1 MMNYSSSG
9 KGWAGKCGLSPHFMR
24 SYWFM
29 KRSGLVAVVLT
40 AMILLPSLGQE
51 QSAAQPKLIL
61 VLSIDQM
68 RFDYLTRFSDL
79 FKGGFRT
86 LLEQAAVFSNA
97 NFRHAITATGPGH
110 SVILSGRHPSHSG
123 IVADAWYDPLLKK
136 TINVVEDPVQS
147 PLGGEGRRAS
157 PVNFLGFTVGDVLK
171 EKSPESRVVA
181 VAFKDRSA
189 ILMAGHRGDAA
200 YWFEASGGNFITSTY
215 YMNKAPAWLE
225 EWNSQRL
232 ADRYAGQRW
241 TRLLEEENLYER
253 YAGPDAI
260 EGEWDRKDIVFPHSI
275 RGTPPERGF
284 YDDLG
289 RTPFADELT
298 LSVAL
303 EAMRAHQLG
312 LDASTD
318 ILAIGFS
325 ATDIVGHTY
334 GPESQEVMDQLLRL
348 DLILQNL
355 FQEIE
360 AGVGLDNTLV
370 VLTADH
376 GVLPLVETLQAKG
389 IEARRAHPQVLEAAV
404 EQALENQYP
413 GVENLIA
420 DSSRDIYLDEEVLQ
434 RHRLKRT
441 EVETTIIDALLST
454 GLVEAVYTH
463 SQLLSNEPSSDPY
476 RELFRN
482 SFFQPRSP
490 HLMVLVK
497 KYLYLESY
505 PGGTGH
511 GTPYDYD
518 RHVPILFMGR
528 GIEPGSYPDPCG
540 PEDIAPTLAILLG
553 LDYPRENDSRLLLEM
568 ID

>member
-1 MMNYSSSG
+1 MINNSSSG
-9 KGWAGKCGLSPHFMR
+9 KGWGGKCGLSPHFMR

-29 KRSGLVAVVLT
+29 KRFGLAAVVLT

-68 RFDYLTRFSDL
+68 RFDYLTRFGDL

-86 LLEQAAVFSNA
+86 LQEQAAVFPNA
-97 NFRHAITATGPGH
+97 HFRHAMTATGPGH

-123 IVADAWYDPLLKK
+123 IVADAWYDPFLKR

-147 PLGGEGRRAS
+147 PLGGEGRKAS

-171 EKSPESRVVA
+171 QKSPESRVVA

-200 YWFEASGGNFITSTY
+200 YWYEASGGNFITSTY

-225 EWNSQRL
+225 EWNKQRL
-232 ADRYAGQRW
+232 ADRYAGQKW
-241 TRLLEEENLYER
+241 TRLLEENLYER

-260 EGEWDRKDIVFPHSI
+260 EGEWDRKDTVFPHSI

-303 EAMRAHQLG
+303 QAMRAHQLG
-312 LDASTD
+312 VDTSTD

-325 ATDIVGHTY
+325 STDIVGHTY
-334 GPESQEVMDQLLRL
+334 GPESQEMMDQLLRL
-348 DLILQNL
+348 DLILESL

-360 AGVGLDNTLV
+360 ASVGLDKTLV

-376 GVLPLVETLQAKG
+376 GVLPLVETLQGKG

-434 RHRLKRT
+434 RHRLDRT
-441 EVETTIIDALLST
+441 EVETTIISALLST

-463 SQLLSNEPSSDPY
+463 AQLLSNEPSSDPY
-476 RELFRN
+476 IELFRN

-497 KYLYLESY
+497 KFLYLDSY
-505 PGGTGH
+505 VGGTGH

-518 RHVPILFMGR
+518 RHVPILFMGP

>member
-1 MMNYSSSG
+1 
-9 KGWAGKCGLSPHFMR
+9 
-24 SYWFM
+24 M
-29 KRSGLVAVVLT
+29 KRFGLAAVLLT
-40 AMILLPSLGQE
+40 VMILLPSLGQE
-51 QSAAQPKLIL
+51 QSAAKPKLIL
-61 VLSIDQM
+61 FLSIDQM
-68 RFDYLTRFSDL
+68 RFDYLTRFRDL

-86 LLEQAAVFSNA
+86 LLDQGAVFPNA
-97 NFRHAITATGPGH
+97 NFRHALTETGPGH
-110 SVILSGRHPSHSG
+110 AVLLSGRHPSHSG
-123 IVADAWYDPLLKK
+123 IIANNWYDPFLKRLV
-136 TINVVEDPVQS
+136 NVVDDPVQS
-147 PLGGEGRRAS
+147 PLGGEGRGAS
-157 PVNFLGFTVGDVLK
+157 PVNFLGFTLGDVLK
-171 EKSPESRVVA
+171 QKSPESRVVA
-181 VAFKDRSA
+181 VSLTDRSA
-189 ILMAGHRGDAA
+189 ILMAGHGGDAA
-200 YWFEASGGNFITSTY
+200 YWYETTGGNFITSTY

-225 EWNSQRL
+225 NWNNQRL
-232 ADRYAGQRW
+232 ADRYAGQKW
-241 TRLLEEENLYER
+241 TRLLEDENLYEK

-275 RGTPPERGF
+275 RGTPPQREL
-284 YDDLG
+284 YDYLR

-334 GPESQEVMDQLLRL
+334 GAESQEVMDQLLRL
-348 DLILQNL
+348 DLILESL

-360 AGVGLDNTLV
+360 GGVGLDKTLV

-434 RHRLKRT
+434 RHRLNRT
-441 EVETTIIDALLST
+441 EVETTIINALLST

-463 SQLLSNEPSSDPY
+463 SQLLSNEPSSDRY
-476 RELFRN
+476 IELFRN

-497 KYLYLESY
+497 KYLYLDSR

-518 RHVPILFMGR
+518 RHVPIIFMGR

-540 PEDIAPTLAILLG
+540 PEDIAPTLATLLG
-553 LDYPRENDSRLLLEM
+553 LDYPLENDSRLLSEM
-568 ID
+568 IEPARR